1 MKIKI
6 KIKIQKKIGKKEST
20 YMIGGVPWTHL
31 ADPHDYFQKPDS
43 YFQINLRVR
52 QQNGCC

>member
-1 MKIKI
+1 LAPSLEQSDENKI

-20 YMIGGVPWTHL
+20 YMIGGVLRTHL

-43 YFQINLRVR
+43 YF
-52 QQNGCC
+52 